1 MTHQF
6 CSAVEN
12 NASIPSFWQYSS
24 TKLYYSNSRVNLP
37 LYSLLN
43 QEDLYDYSLML
54 PVRLAQYL
62 EQIKRFFFFFLK
74 CLFELNTIWS
84 RERSRNNNYTE
95 FYQYH
100 IIFQY
105 LITPVF
111 LPGKSSWTEEPGGL
125 QSMGHKELDI
135 TERLT
140 THSIKKKK
148 KSLTFSFKATLRFPE
163 LQHFH

>member
-62 EQIKRFFFFFLK
+62 EQIKRFFFFFWSA
-74 CLFELNTIWS
+74 CLNWILYGAGKEAEIITTQNFTSIISYSSILS
-84 RERSRNNNYTE
+84 RQYSCLENPHGQRSLAGYSQWGT
-95 FYQYH
+95 
-100 IIFQY
+100 
-105 LITPVF
+105 
-111 LPGKSSWTEEPGGL
+111 KSWT
-125 QSMGHKELDI
+125 
-135 TERLT
+135 
-140 THSIKKKK
+140 
-148 KSLTFSFKATLRFPE
+148 
-163 LQHFH
+163 